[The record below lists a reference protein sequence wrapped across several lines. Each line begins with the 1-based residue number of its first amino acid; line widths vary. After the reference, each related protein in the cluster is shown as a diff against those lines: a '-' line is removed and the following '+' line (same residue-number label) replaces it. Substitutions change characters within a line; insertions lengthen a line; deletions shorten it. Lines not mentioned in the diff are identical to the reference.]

1 MTESLRND
9 EGGVR
14 QRLRR
19 LPSVDALL
27 QTQLGRQLVAE
38 YRAEATVERLRA
50 VLEDAR
56 RDILAGEDCPSQ
68 EAILGRAAESLASWV
83 APTLV
88 PVINATGVIIHTNL
102 GRAPLSRAAR
112 EAMEAVA
119 TGYSNLE
126 YDLAAGTRGS
136 RHLHAESLLCQL
148 TGAEAAL
155 VVNNNAASVLLM
167 LAALG
172 RAREVIISRGQL
184 VEIGGG
190 FRIPEV
196 MHQSGAHLVEVG
208 TTNRTYLHDYEAAI
222 GETTVAL
229 MQVHRSNFALTG
241 FTHEPSLQD
250 LASLAHEHGL
260 LMFDDL
266 GSGALL
272 DTSEFGLA
280 REPTIQDSIA
290 GGSDLVCASGDKL
303 LGGPQAG
310 IILGRRELIER
321 LKRFPLLR
329 ALRVDKTTLAS
340 LEATLRAY
348 LTGRAAA
355 EIPVWQMIAAP
366 LEELE
371 ARASGWA
378 GELRR
383 DGIETMVVVAEST
396 VGGGSLPGQT
406 LPTRALALRVPSA
419 NGLAARLRASTPPVI
434 VRINEGLV
442 LLDPRTVLPT
452 LREAPEQE
460 QRLLVA
466 LREALTA
473 ETLPV
478 GDSST
483 GLPTRTVCSSQE
495 ASSE

>member
-1 MTESLRND
+1 MMENLHND
-9 EGGVR
+9 EDSVR
-14 QRLRR
+14 QKLRG

-27 QTQLGRQLVAE
+27 QTQPGRQLVAG
-38 YRAEATVERLRA
+38 YGAEATVAQFRA
-50 VLEDAR
+50 ALTVAR
-56 RDILAGEDCPSQ
+56 QAIVAGGDCPSQ
-68 EAILGRAAESLASWV
+68 EAILDCAAESLAAWV

-112 EAMEAVA
+112 EAIDAVVA
-119 TGYSNLE
+119 GYSNLE
-126 YDLAAGTRGS
+126 YDLTSGTRGS
-136 RHLHAESLLCQL
+136 RYLHAESLISQL

-155 VVNNNAASVLLM
+155 MVNNNAASVLLM

-172 RAREVIISRGQL
+172 GEREVIISRGQL

-196 MHQSGAHLVEVG
+196 MRQSGVHLVEVG
-208 TTNRTYLHDYEAAI
+208 TTNRTYLRDYQDAI
-222 GETTVAL
+222 GERTAAL
-229 MQVHRSNFALTG
+229 MRVHRSNFAITG
-241 FTHEPSLQD
+241 FTHEPSLKD
-250 LASLAHEHGL
+250 LASLAHQHRL

-272 DTSEFGLA
+272 DTSVFGLA
-280 REPTIQDSIA
+280 REPTMQDSIA

-310 IILGRRELIER
+310 IIVGRRELVER

-329 ALRVDKTTLAS
+329 ALRVDKTTLAA

-348 LTGRAAA
+348 LIGRAVE

-371 ARASGWA
+371 ARATGWA
-378 GELRR
+378 EELRR
-383 DGIETMVVVAEST
+383 DGIEAMVVAAEST

-406 LPTRALALRVPSA
+406 LPTRALALQVPSP
-419 NGLAARLRASTPPVI
+419 NELEARLRASTPPVI
-434 VRINEGLV
+434 VRINEDLV

-452 LREAPEQE
+452 LREAPGNEE
-460 QRLLVA
+460 LLLAV
-466 LREALTA
+466 LRKALTA
-473 ETLPV
+473 ERLPS
-478 GDSST
+478 GGTSGGRT
-483 GLPTRTVCSSQE
+483 TRTACASQE
-495 ASSE
+495 AS